1 MKWTINHKYVNKEVV
16 EYGDKKVRKRFCFFP
31 KAQYD
36 ITTNSSTFYWLQ
48 YVYVVY
54 EWTEGIDVE
63 WDFSGLPVYEPDY
76 WRQIGIAATYDNA
89 IKEFG
94 VNKY

>member
-1 MKWTINHKYVNKEVV
+1 MKWTINHKYDDKKVI

-31 KAQYD
+31 KSQYD

-54 EWTEGIDVE
+54 EWTEGTNTE
-63 WDFSGLPVYEPDY
+63 WDASGIPMCESDY
-76 WRQIGIAATYDNA
+76 WHKVGIASTYENA
-89 IKEFG
+89 VDG
-94 VNKY
+94 LWY